1 MYAFGQTFLFKRST
15 HGIVVGVDEIPE
27 TVRQAQHKQDGGIVP
42 HRYTGVAF
50 FKPSQSCPRDE
61 STFRHKSRR
70 NTPPSAGIPDI
81 CPQLP
86 ESGFDW
92 PRQWGCTF
100 HESNMNHIIDKN
112 KKYGLYMKHS
122 YCF

>member
-50 FKPSQSCPRDE
+50 SSRPRVAREMKARSAIRVVGIRLLLRASRISAPSFLRAALTGPGNGNVLFMSL
-61 STFRHKSRR
+61 
-70 NTPPSAGIPDI
+70 I
-81 CPQLP
+81 
-86 ESGFDW
+86 
-92 PRQWGCTF
+92 
-100 HESNMNHIIDKN
+100 
-112 KKYGLYMKHS
+112 
-122 YCF
+122 